1 MTAVI
6 YARYSSD
13 NQREE
18 SIEGQIRECT
28 AYAEKNGITVIKHYI
43 DRAFSAKTD
52 NRPEFQ
58 QMIKDSGKKLFDV
71 VLVWKFDRFA
81 RNRFDSANYKM
92 ILKKNGVHL
101 ISVMEPIAEGSQ
113 GILVE
118 TLLEGM
124 AEYYSAELSEKVI
137 RGQTENALKGK
148 CTGGTGTIGYKI
160 DGDKFY
166 HLDPL
171 TSPLVLEAFQRYDNG
186 DKMVEIVNFLNDK
199 GVRNMLGGKMTH
211 SSVNTMLKNRR
222 YIGELS
228 FRDIV
233 VPEAIPVIVPKD
245 LFDRVQKRMD
255 KNKRAPACGKADEE
269 YLLTTKLFCG
279 KCGALMFGESG
290 TSATG
295 RTYYYYKCANVKRRK
310 GCNKKTVQKD
320 WLEDLVVRE
329 TMKLIQDDA
338 VIDKIVQLVM
348 DVQNQENT
356 MIPLL
361 EKQLREVNKKLD
373 NLMKAIEDGLY
384 TRTTKERLEALE
396 IQKDELTAKIADE
409 KLKKPSFN
417 EDFIRFW
424 LLKFRKFDISQKKQR
439 KALIE
444 IFVNAIF
451 LYDDRMLITF
461 NYKDGTQTVRF
472 EDTLTADDTKEK
484 SSDLSSL
491 AGGEP
496 LLIEN
501 EKVIDKILQFCKEHK
516 TTVHITTNGSFL
528 SYYLKKF
535 IINRRFISGIY
546 PTIDSMALNYMTRY
560 DLDPSRNNTNETFKL
575 LCCIKT
581 LLHYGIHVDLGTN
594 IDRHN
599 HKEIWNTLDDLKKLQ
614 LLQDKNFAWT
624 IGRVDDRLYET
635 NFPDIMME
643 SEILAELQSKPL
655 PDNVHAAFLKTCYN
669 FADKMGL
676 KLNLRE
682 HKQTHSYCWSTSSSS
697 NVFYVDMNLKTY
709 RCTCTVGRS
718 RYSLFDFSYENLTN
732 YRPVAVT
739 CNSYAECK
747 DCKIGG
753 FCGGGC
759 QLSHQIDFKK
769 CCTYEEEVFSHFMKT
784 LFIPYIK
791 SKYNE
796 VNQNERKAENRCT

>member
-160 DGDKFY
+160 DEDKFY

-186 DKMVEIVNFLNDK
+186 EKMVEIVNFLNDK
-199 GVRNMLGGKMTH
+199 GVRNMQGGKMTH

-233 VPEAIPVIVPKD
+233 VPDAIPVIVPED
-245 LFDRVQKRMD
+245 LFDRVQKRLD
-255 KNKRAPACGKADEE
+255 KNKRGPACGKADEE

-310 GCNKKTVQKD
+310 DCNKKTVQKE

-329 TMKLIQDDA
+329 TMKLIQDDV

-356 MIPLL
+356 TIPLL

-424 LLKFRKFDISQKKQR
+424 LLKFRKFDISQQKQR

-451 LYDDRMLITF
+451 LYDDRILITF

-472 EDTLTADDTKEK
+472 EDTLTADSAEEK

-491 AGGEP
+491 AGP
-496 LLIEN
+496 RA
-501 EKVIDKILQFCKEHK
+501 
-516 TTVHITTNGSFL
+516 S
-528 SYYLKKF
+528 
-535 IINRRFISGIY
+535 RFICWLFCCNKRPGQGRTLCRGLSARCGGRQPSILCSTKS
-546 PTIDSMALNYMTRY
+546 PTILSSWLTACSAPLAILRAVRRIWRWLVLVAMTPAA
-560 DLDPSRNNTNETFKL
+560 PSAAPAAMPIRS
-575 LCCIKT
+575 
-581 LLHYGIHVDLGTN
+581 GAV
-594 IDRHN
+594 
-599 HKEIWNTLDDLKKLQ
+599 
-614 LLQDKNFAWT
+614 
-624 IGRVDDRLYET
+624 
-635 NFPDIMME
+635 
-643 SEILAELQSKPL
+643 ELVCS
-655 PDNVHAAFLKTCYN
+655 F
-669 FADKMGL
+669 F
-676 KLNLRE
+676 
-682 HKQTHSYCWSTSSSS
+682 
-697 NVFYVDMNLKTY
+697 
-709 RCTCTVGRS
+709 
-718 RYSLFDFSYENLTN
+718 
-732 YRPVAVT
+732 
-739 CNSYAECK
+739 
-747 DCKIGG
+747 IGG
-753 FCGGGC
+753 TPFESKFLGCEDSISAKGFTIRFFCAGKCGILYDMLINWAGYGLAWFMGKGIFCEGGFFFAEDNG
-759 QLSHQIDFKK
+759 
-769 CCTYEEEVFSHFMKT
+769 TE
-784 LFIPYIK
+784 K
-791 SKYNE
+791 SSLHP
-796 VNQNERKAENRCT
+796 